1 MSSGP
6 GTAFAIVGAMFPKNR
21 FAIYSL
27 PLIAALSFLAH
38 VHYTKVMHSMK
49 FEHHSFAAA
58 AHGR

>member
-1 MSSGP
+1 
-6 GTAFAIVGAMFPKNR
+6 MFPKHCSALR
-21 FAIYSL
+21 TL

-49 FEHHSFAAA
+49 FEHHPFATT